1 MFVMLV
7 GLVHS
12 YNSLLKTFLKNSH
25 MDGKNSFETKV
36 AKKLGWHCY
45 TLCFKT

>member
-12 YNSLLKTFLKNSH
+12 YNSLLKTFLTIPYEKNTF
-25 MDGKNSFETKV
+25 GTKV
-36 AKKLGWHCY
+36 AKKLGWQCC
-45 TLCFKT
+45 TQIVLF